1 VPGRNKRAV
10 SAEGKEEMPR
20 LWADHQARLSRSRTD
35 PAGHEHVT
43 DIFIH
48 STSSSSA
55 THSAIGVTKQP
66 GEKSSCASGRGVTAR
81 DRVAV
86 GRRAEVLGVRDL
98 PRGSIVWRV
107 PDVRARP
114 NLNGIIRRDQVLAHG
129 EVADV
134 DPAGAEG
141 LSSSG
146 QMHVRQ
152 K

>member
-1 VPGRNKRAV
+1 MHPCQASAGRGRSIFKLKWTQCSRPGKLREVWGSTVPGRNKRAV

-48 STSSSSA
+48 SSSSSSA

-107 PDVRARP
+107 PDV
-114 NLNGIIRRDQVLAHG
+114 
-129 EVADV
+129 
-134 DPAGAEG
+134 
-141 LSSSG
+141 
-146 QMHVRQ
+146 
-152 K
+152 